1 MVMRLSEASL
11 TTDGFLGQM
20 DGQAGRVVPFRG
32 RVPPPGL
39 RGEGPATRLAC
50 SAPFGAPSL
59 FSMSVWV
66 SRADAEP
73 VSTPAEHPAGAS
85 LPPPD
90 RGILCLTDQPKQR

>member
-1 MVMRLSEASL
+1 M
-11 TTDGFLGQM
+11 TDGFLGQM

-59 FSMSVWV
+59 FSILVWL
-66 SRADAEP
+66 SRATAEP
-73 VSTPAEHPAGAS
+73 VSTPVEHPAGAS
-85 LPPPD
+85 PPPTG
-90 RGILCLTDQPKQR
+90 RGIPCRTDQPKQRRSFRPSGR